1 MQTYNDCLVIFKE
14 RVRVG
19 EPNLADYAH
28 RRVINLAIS
37 CTITSLL
44 ILGAAL
50 LLGLVGVLYRQVVTI
65 TITITISSLLI
76 LASVS
81 LGLVVGFYWLT
92 GWPQSPEEVNE
103 IGASFPGL

>member
-65 TITITISSLLI
+65 TITITITTPISSLLI
-76 LASVS
+76 LASVF
-81 LGLVVGFYWLT
+81 LGIVAGFYWLT
-92 GWPQSPEEVNE
+92 GWPLSPE
-103 IGASFPGL
+103 GGSK

>member
-19 EPNLADYAH
+19 EPNLADDAH

-65 TITITISSLLI
+65 SISITISITITITIAITINSLLI
-76 LASVS
+76 LARVL
-81 LGLVVGFYWLT
+81 LGVDVGFSLVQY
-92 GWPQSPEEVNE
+92 
-103 IGASFPGL
+103 

>member
-19 EPNLADYAH
+19 EPNLANCAH
-28 RRVINLAIS
+28 RRAINLAIS

-50 LLGLVGVLYRQVVTI
+50 LLGLVGVLYRQGVTI
-65 TITITISSLLI
+65 TITITITTTISSLLI
-76 LASVS
+76 LASVF

-92 GWPQSPEEVNE
+92 GWPLSPE
-103 IGASFPGL
+103 GGSK

>member
-65 TITITISSLLI
+65 TITITITTPISSLLI
-76 LASVS
+76 LASVF

-92 GWPQSPEEVNE
+92 GWPLSPE
-103 IGASFPGL
+103 GGSK